1 MGRRRKDP
9 GLDLLFGIAKVGF
22 DVGKVIVKSQQQ
34 SKKTAKSRNPS
45 YSQANRSNLSNQN
58 RSVESD
64 KAVAIVFIINDNIF
78 LDII

>member
-34 SKKTAKSRNPS
+34 SKKTAKN
-45 YSQANRSNLSNQN
+45 
-58 RSVESD
+58 
-64 KAVAIVFIINDNIF
+64 KH
-78 LDII
+78 